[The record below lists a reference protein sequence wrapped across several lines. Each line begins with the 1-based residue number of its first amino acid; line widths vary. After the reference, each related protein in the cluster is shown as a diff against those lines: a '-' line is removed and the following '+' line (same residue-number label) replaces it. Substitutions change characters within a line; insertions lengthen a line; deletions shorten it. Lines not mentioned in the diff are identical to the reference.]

1 VAYNT
6 ITTAT
11 GAISP
16 EMRTFYARNL
26 LSRLLPQLVYA
37 LYATEVEPMPQKEGQ
52 TVQFRRFNSLPTAT
66 TPLTEGVTP
75 NGNALS
81 MSTVTATPL
90 QYGDFVA
97 VSDVLEL
104 TAPDPM
110 LTRAGEVQGEQVGE
124 SYDETVRDVI
134 TAGTNVQYAN
144 GRVSRVTVAATDVL
158 NATEVK
164 KAVRTMLTNKVRKLN
179 AMVNPSDGVG
189 TLPINSTY
197 VGICGPQTHYDL
209 KADAKWKSVEQYAS
223 QTALL
228 PFEVGA
234 LDDVRFVMTQK
245 SKVFSAAGAAGADVH
260 ATLII
265 GQNAY
270 GIVAPEGVQSIIK
283 GFGEGDDPLNQR
295 ATSGWKGFWT
305 TVILNQVALLRI
317 EHGVSA

>member
-1 VAYNT
+1 MAYNT

-16 EMRTFYARNL
+16 EMRTFYAKNL
-26 LSRLLPQLVYA
+26 LSRLLPQLTYA
-37 LYATEVEPMPQKEGQ
+37 LYASETEPMPQKEGQ
-52 TVQFRRFNSLPTAT
+52 NVQFRRFNSLPTAT

-81 MSTVTATPL
+81 MATVTATPL

-110 LTRAGEVQGEQVGE
+110 LTRTGEVQGEQAGE
-124 SYDETVRDVI
+124 SFDETVRDII
-134 TAGTNVQYAN
+134 TAGTNVQYVA
-144 GRVSRVTVAATDVL
+144 GRVSRVTVAATDIL

-164 KAVRTMLTNKVRKLN
+164 KAVRTMQNNKVRKLN
-179 AMVNPSDGVG
+179 AMVNPSDGIG
-189 TLPINSTY
+189 TVPLNATF
-197 VGICGPQTHYDL
+197 VGIISASTLYDL
-209 KADAKWKSVEQYAS
+209 KNDAKWKSVEQYAS

-245 SKVFSAAGAAGADVH
+245 AKVFAAAGASGADVH
-260 ATLII
+260 ATLLI

-270 GIVAPEGVQSIIK
+270 GIVSPEGIQSIIK